1 MHQNANAKKAASIK
15 MIIFMLK
22 ASEYVY
28 DEFLMTNPLLIV
40 GCLDFQDFYLLKLY
54 L

>member
-22 ASEYVY
+22 ASEYVC

-40 GCLDFQDFYLLKLY
+40 GCLDFQDVYLLKLY